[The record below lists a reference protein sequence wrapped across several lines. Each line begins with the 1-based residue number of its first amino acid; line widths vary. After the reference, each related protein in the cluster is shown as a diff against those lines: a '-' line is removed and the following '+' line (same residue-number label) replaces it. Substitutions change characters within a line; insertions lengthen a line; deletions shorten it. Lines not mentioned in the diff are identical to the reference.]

1 MESPLGSDLAR
12 LVRVWRALID
22 HRLKPLEL
30 TQTHWVTLHN
40 IHQLP
45 PEQSQIQLAKA
56 IGIEQPS
63 LVRTL
68 DQLEEKGLI
77 SRQTCASDRRAKR
90 IKLTEKAEPLINEM
104 EEVIGK
110 TRDEIL
116 SGVSKQEVETLLH
129 LIRKLE
135 QNILDLGLKI
145 NSLRPGL
152 IRAFF
157 TLLPMP
163 DDHLITSVILCF
175 IHGFVRALNA
185 RFRCHA
191 IVVGGIHPMLMV
203 IRSGKWLSPALTA
216 GRIRSAIACASFH
229 RC

>member
-56 IGIEQPS
+56 IGIEQ
-63 LVRTL
+63 RTL

-135 QNILDLGLKI
+135 QNILDLQAK
-145 NSLRPGL
+145 
-152 IRAFF
+152 
-157 TLLPMP
+157 
-163 DDHLITSVILCF
+163 D
-175 IHGFVRALNA
+175 
-185 RFRCHA
+185 
-191 IVVGGIHPMLMV
+191 
-203 IRSGKWLSPALTA
+203 
-216 GRIRSAIACASFH
+216 
-229 RC
+229 

>member
-77 SRQTCASDRRAKR
+77 SRQTCSSDRRAKR

-135 QNILDLGLKI
+135 QNILNLRQKI
-145 NSLRPGL
+145 NFLAARVARAVFSRQGDARPPPDYARCFSLHTWPHL
-152 IRAFF
+152 RARRTFLRSRF
-157 TLLPMP
+157 Y
-163 DDHLITSVILCF
+163 
-175 IHGFVRALNA
+175 RASYTT
-185 RFRCHA
+185 
-191 IVVGGIHPMLMV
+191 PY
-203 IRSGKWLSPALTA
+203 
-216 GRIRSAIACASFH
+216 
-229 RC
+229 

>member
-135 QNILDLGLKI
+135 QNILDLRGLKI

-157 TLLPMP
+157 HPSLPMP
-163 DDHLITSVILCF
+163 DDHWLRPLFFASYM
-175 IHGFVRALNA
+175 ASSA
-185 RFRCHA
+185 R
-191 IVVGGIHPMLMV
+191 
-203 IRSGKWLSPALTA
+203 
-216 GRIRSAIACASFH
+216 
-229 RC
+229 

>member
-30 TQTHWVTLHN
+30 TQTHF
-40 IHQLP
+40 
-45 PEQSQIQLAKA
+45 
-56 IGIEQPS
+56 
-63 LVRTL
+63 

-135 QNILDLGLKI
+135 QNILDLQAK
-145 NSLRPGL
+145 
-152 IRAFF
+152 
-157 TLLPMP
+157 
-163 DDHLITSVILCF
+163 D
-175 IHGFVRALNA
+175 
-185 RFRCHA
+185 
-191 IVVGGIHPMLMV
+191 
-203 IRSGKWLSPALTA
+203 
-216 GRIRSAIACASFH
+216 
-229 RC
+229 

>member
-12 LVRVWRALID
+12 LVRIWRALID

-45 PEQSQIQLAKA
+45 QLAKA

-90 IKLTEKAEPLINEM
+90 IKLTEKAEPLISEM
-104 EEVIGK
+104 EAVINK
-110 TRDEIL
+110 TRAEIL
-116 SGVSKQEVETLLH
+116 HGISAEELEQ
-129 LIRKLE
+129 LIKLIAKLE
-135 QNILDLGLKI
+135 HNIIELQAKG
-145 NSLRPGL
+145 
-152 IRAFF
+152 
-157 TLLPMP
+157 
-163 DDHLITSVILCF
+163 
-175 IHGFVRALNA
+175 
-185 RFRCHA
+185 
-191 IVVGGIHPMLMV
+191 
-203 IRSGKWLSPALTA
+203 
-216 GRIRSAIACASFH
+216 
-229 RC
+229 

>member
-1 MESPLGSDLAR
+1 MKLESPLGSDLAR

-56 IGIEQPS
+56 IGIEQ
-63 LVRTL
+63 RTL

-135 QNILDLGLKI
+135 QNILDLQAK
-145 NSLRPGL
+145 
-152 IRAFF
+152 
-157 TLLPMP
+157 
-163 DDHLITSVILCF
+163 D
-175 IHGFVRALNA
+175 
-185 RFRCHA
+185 
-191 IVVGGIHPMLMV
+191 
-203 IRSGKWLSPALTA
+203 
-216 GRIRSAIACASFH
+216 
-229 RC
+229 

>member
-135 QNILDLGLKI
+135 QNILDLQAKDLFFAARA
-145 NSLRPGL
+145 NPGL
-152 IRAFF
+152 FSPS
-157 TLLPMP
+157 LPMP

-191 IVVGGIHPMLMV
+191 IVVGGIHPHADGHSL
-203 IRSGKWLSPALTA
+203 R
-216 GRIRSAIACASFH
+216 
-229 RC
+229 

>member
-1 MESPLGSDLAR
+1 MKLESPLGSDLAR

-63 LVRTL
+63 L

-135 QNILDLGLKI
+135 QNILDLQAK
-145 NSLRPGL
+145 
-152 IRAFF
+152 
-157 TLLPMP
+157 
-163 DDHLITSVILCF
+163 D
-175 IHGFVRALNA
+175 
-185 RFRCHA
+185 
-191 IVVGGIHPMLMV
+191 
-203 IRSGKWLSPALTA
+203 
-216 GRIRSAIACASFH
+216 
-229 RC
+229 